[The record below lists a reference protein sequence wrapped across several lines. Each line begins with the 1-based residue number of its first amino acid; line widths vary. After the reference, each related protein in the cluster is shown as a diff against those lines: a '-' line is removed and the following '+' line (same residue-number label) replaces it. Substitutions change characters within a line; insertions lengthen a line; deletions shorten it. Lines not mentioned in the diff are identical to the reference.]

1 MYSDEIER
9 LKKNAAGENPTPLP
23 DVLLRELEKVPGM
36 DALCGQ
42 DPKLDRAVEDA
53 VRICPDL
60 AGILP
65 AHAYG
70 LFLDLSRVKL
80 VDEGSMAATARV
92 ARASKLAAKLWMRSY
107 PKKTYRYAQMKIQFC
122 QCLIVLAEHDAG
134 VDTRLL
140 LECAVEAGEESV
152 AGFGERVN
160 PEQWALA
167 NKEIAAAYLRL
178 GVLADEREH
187 SRRIF
192 ARAIE
197 VCESAQRVMTRSN
210 SQQIWA
216 DLQYKLARAL
226 MHYADTFEGKEA
238 RDKLARAAGAQ
249 ETVLECFDKSANPQS
264 WATAQEQLG
273 LIRAT
278 QAGLESGSRACQ
290 FHALAAKAFEA
301 SAGARASNPGPGN
314 LGGTYARLAS
324 SLCWQARASDK
335 KDAPRL
341 YVEAIS
347 AYESALRW
355 ITPQNMP
362 EDCAYCH
369 DDLGETL
376 LSLAAL
382 SEGKK
387 ALRYLSRAEEVYQK
401 AIRIASRLGDALFLA
416 NLHDGLVRTLRRQA
430 MFATADEA
438 MKLRRRAIALCEDA
452 SRGLFMGGNPVERLM
467 MQNLLGTVV
476 GEAAD
481 GCASDEE
488 AGELYARAIRI
499 FEDGLR
505 ICQGEADSQRGEFRK
520 KLKEMRDRR
529 DMRTAGKS

>member
-1 MYSDEIER
+1 MDSDEIER
-9 LKKNAAGENPTPLP
+9 LKKKAAGENPTPLP
-23 DVLLRELEKVPGM
+23 DVLLREFEKVPGVE
-36 DALCGQ
+36 ALCGQ
-42 DPKLDRAVEDA
+42 DPKLDRAVEEA
-53 VRICPDL
+53 ERICPDL

-70 LFLDLSRVKL
+70 LFLDLNRNNFA
-80 VDEGSMAATARV
+80 DEGSMAATACV

-107 PKKTYRYAQMKIQFC
+107 PKKTYRYAQMKMQFC
-122 QCLIVLAEHDAG
+122 KCLIVLAEHGAG
-134 VDTRLL
+134 LDTRRL
-140 LECAVEAGEESV
+140 LESAVEAGEESV
-152 AGFGERVN
+152 EAFGERVN
-160 PEQWALA
+160 PEQWAVA
-167 NKEIAAAYLRL
+167 NLELAAAYLRL
-178 GVLADEREH
+178 GTLADEREY

-192 ARAIE
+192 VRAIE
-197 VCESAQRVMTRSN
+197 VSESAQRVMTRS
-210 SQQIWA
+210 SSPQIWA
-216 DLQYKLARAL
+216 DLQYKLARSL
-226 MHYADTFEGKEA
+226 MLYADTFEGKEA
-238 RDKLARAAGAQ
+238 REKLARACDAQ
-249 ETVLECFDKSANPQS
+249 ETVLECFDKNANPYS

-290 FHALAAKAFEA
+290 LHAAAATAFKA
-301 SAGARASNPGPGN
+301 SVGVRARIPGPSN

-324 SLCWQARASDK
+324 SLCLQARASDK
-335 KDAPRL
+335 KDATRL

-355 ITPQNMP
+355 ITPQNLP
-362 EDCAYCH
+362 VDCAYCH

-387 ALRYLSRAEEVYQK
+387 ASRYLSRAEKVYQK

-430 MFATADEA
+430 MFAPADEA
-438 MKLRRRAIALCEDA
+438 MELRLRAIALCEDA
-452 SRGLFMGGNPVERLM
+452 SKGLFMGGNPVERLM

-481 GCASDEE
+481 GCANDEE
-488 AGELYARAIRI
+488 AGEFYDRAIRI

-505 ICQGEADSQRGEFRK
+505 ICQGEAESQRGEFRK
-520 KLKEMRDRR
+520 KLKVMRDRR